1 MRQYARLS
9 KIENEFRAELGKY
22 YKGLG
27 EKILKLYNSNID
39 FNPNSNHTF
48 NLIVL
53 PLKDS
58 EEEFQKLLLKYQ
70 LLVYNQGQ
78 EDIQELINI
87 ENPKLIA
94 TKKQVT
100 LDFFNKTKETIQT
113 TMNDYNIF
121 NRIKKPLQ
129 KIGINN
135 IRQYVPF
142 KRNLDNVNLDSTRK
156 IVRKPNARAI
166 QILKTHNMKLS
177 QRTRARI
184 TEKVRDILTINETK
198 GSNARM
204 IGDLIKQEFN
214 TLAKYESERLART
227 EIMKSHNMA
236 KNDEIQNNDLIDYVQ
251 WLATEDERTR
261 ESHAELNGII
271 IRKGDIFPNGC
282 EYPGDPNG
290 EAEEVIN
297 CRCTLLPYIPEYGYI
312 APPDMDYFT
321 ESDFISITNF
331 NT

>member
-1 MRQYARLS
+1 M
-9 KIENEFRAELGKY
+9 KEL
-22 YKGLG
+22 
-27 EKILKLYNSNID
+27 I
-39 FNPNSNHTF
+39 
-48 NLIVL
+48 
-53 PLKDS
+53 
-58 EEEFQKLLLKYQ
+58 
-70 LLVYNQGQ
+70 
-78 EDIQELINI
+78 DIQGVNLV
-87 ENPKLIA
+87 A

-142 KRNLDNVNLDSTRK
+142 KRNLGNVNIDSTRK

-177 QRTRARI
+177 QRTRVRI

-198 GSNARM
+198 GSNARI
-204 IGDLIKQEFN
+204 IGELIKQEFN

-297 CRCTLLPYIPEYGYI
+297 CRCTLLPYIPEIGMI
-312 APPDMDYFT
+312 APPGMDCFT
-321 ESDFISITNF
+321 ESDFIPITSN
-331 NT
+331 